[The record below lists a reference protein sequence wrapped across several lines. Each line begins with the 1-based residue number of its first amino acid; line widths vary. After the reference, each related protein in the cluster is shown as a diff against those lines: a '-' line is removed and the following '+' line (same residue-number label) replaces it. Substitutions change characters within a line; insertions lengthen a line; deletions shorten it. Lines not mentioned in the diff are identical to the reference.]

1 MGIYM
6 KKYDLK
12 NINIKEYKLYYYEEK
27 YLEVGRKILNNE
39 YKILDK
45 YKDDERTFVALVEIE
60 NKKYVLK
67 IPKNEY
73 KKIGKKFLTLF
84 KKGEALL
91 SLINIR
97 SARNKGL
104 IEVMD
109 VYLAGVKRKRGM
121 ITDSFFLSEYIE
133 GEIHLE
139 NDKVE
144 KILELMKKMHKLGLY
159 HGDCNPYNFLFTK
172 EGIRIVDTKCR
183 KMLFGN
189 YKAHYDNLTLMKYFK
204 KIKYQEKKNFFYYLV
219 LLERKVKA

>member
-1 MGIYM
+1 M

>member
-1 MGIYM
+1 M

-12 NINIKEYKLYYYEEK
+12 NINIKEYKLYKLYYYEEK

-60 NKKYVLK
+60 NKKFVLK

-73 KKIGKKFLTLF
+73 KKIGKKILTLF

-104 IEVMD
+104 TEVMD
-109 VYLAGVKRKRGM
+109 VYLAGEKRKNGM
-121 ITDSFFLSEYIE
+121 ISDSFFLSEYIE
-133 GEIHLE
+133 GKICLE

-172 EGIRIVDTKCR
+172 EGIRIVDTKCK

-189 YKAHYDNLTLMKYFK
+189 YRAHYDISILNKYLNK
-204 KIKYQEKKNFFYYLV
+204 KQF
-219 LLERKVKA
+219 

>member
-1 MGIYM
+1 MKMGIYM

-133 GEIHLE
+133 GKICLE

-172 EGIRIVDTKCR
+172 EGIRIVDTKCQ

-189 YKAHYDNLTLMKYFK
+189 YKAHYDMLTLDKYLK
-204 KIKYQEKKNFFYYLV
+204 SLKYVYDKNIFYYIALIM
-219 LLERKVKA
+219 KWK

>member
-1 MGIYM
+1 M

-60 NKKYVLK
+60 NKKFVLK

-73 KKIGKKFLTLF
+73 KKIGKKILTLF

-104 IEVMD
+104 TEVMD
-109 VYLAGVKRKRGM
+109 VYLAGEKRKNGM
-121 ITDSFFLSEYIE
+121 ISDSFFLSEYIE
-133 GEIHLE
+133 GKICLE

-172 EGIRIVDTKCR
+172 EGIRIVDTKCK

-189 YKAHYDNLTLMKYFK
+189 YKAHYDISVLNKYLNK
-204 KIKYQEKKNFFYYLV
+204 KQF
-219 LLERKVKA
+219 

>member
-1 MGIYM
+1 M

-60 NKKYVLK
+60 NKKFVLK

-73 KKIGKKFLTLF
+73 KKIGKKILTLF

-104 IEVMD
+104 TEVMD
-109 VYLAGVKRKRGM
+109 VYLAGEKRKNGM
-121 ITDSFFLSEYIE
+121 ISDSFFLSEYIE
-133 GEIHLE
+133 GKICLE

-172 EGIRIVDTKCR
+172 EGIRIVDTKCK

-189 YKAHYDNLTLMKYFK
+189 YRAHYDISILNKYLNK
-204 KIKYQEKKNFFYYLV
+204 KQF
-219 LLERKVKA
+219 

>member
-1 MGIYM
+1 M

-60 NKKYVLK
+60 NKKFVLK

-73 KKIGKKFLTLF
+73 KKIGKKILTLF

-104 IEVMD
+104 TEVMD
-109 VYLAGVKRKRGM
+109 VYLAGEKRKNGM
-121 ITDSFFLSEYIE
+121 ISGSFFLSEYIE
-133 GEIHLE
+133 GKICLE

-172 EGIRIVDTKCR
+172 EGIRIVDTKCK

-189 YKAHYDNLTLMKYFK
+189 YRAHYDISILNKYLNK
-204 KIKYQEKKNFFYYLV
+204 KQF
-219 LLERKVKA
+219 

>member
-1 MGIYM
+1 MKMGIYM

-12 NINIKEYKLYYYEEK
+12 NINIEEYKLYFYEEK

-39 YKILDK
+39 YKILDR
-45 YKDDERTFVALVEIE
+45 YKDDNRTFVALIEIE
-60 NKKYVLK
+60 NKKYILK

-73 KKIGKKFLTLF
+73 KKIWKRFLTLF
-84 KKGEALL
+84 KKGEGLS

-104 IEVMD
+104 TEVMD
-109 VYLAGVKRKRGM
+109 IYLAGEKRKNGM
-121 ITDSFFLSEYIE
+121 ISDSFFLLEYIE
-133 GEIHLE
+133 GKICLE
-139 NDKVE
+139 NDKVK

-172 EGIRIVDTKCR
+172 EGIRMVDTKCK

-189 YKAHYDNLTLMKYFK
+189 YKAHYDILTLNKYLK
-204 KIKYQEKKNFFYYLV
+204 NLKYIYDKNLFYYIALIM
-219 LLERKVKA
+219 K